1 MIKNG
6 VRHLERHFSKLYP
19 VSDTLDDSFI
29 IRNNV
34 CVDCFTHSFY
44 KLMCLGVIK
53 LLVYDQFMEEGNVP
67 CGLTKQVHMSVS
79 HITVFQTKIKDS
91 HGYNK
96 L

>member
-1 MIKNG
+1 
-6 VRHLERHFSKLYP
+6 
-19 VSDTLDDSFI
+19 
-29 IRNNV
+29 
-34 CVDCFTHSFY
+34 
-44 KLMCLGVIK
+44 MCLGVIK